1 LGKGLWKLL
10 SDEAR
15 LQETLASF
23 GPWGPLVFIGL
34 QVLQIIV
41 FVIPGEIVQIAGGY
55 IFGPW
60 LGLIYSLIG
69 ISLGS
74 AGAFFLGRAL
84 GRPFVEAL
92 IRREKVEEF
101 DRAFRRGRGLASLF
115 LLFLIPGVPKDI
127 LCYLS
132 GLSAIPFLLFF
143 IISAVGRLPGLTLSV
158 IFGSKLATQEWVV
171 VVAIAA
177 AVITLLILS
186 RLLRAR
192 LRALEEWLL
201 RRLGGGGSGGE

>member
-1 LGKGLWKLL
+1 MRLREALTGL
-10 SDEAR
+10 
-15 LQETLASF
+15 
-23 GPWGPLVFIGL
+23 GPWGPLGFIGL
-34 QVLQIIV
+34 QVFQIII
-41 FVIPGEIVQIAGGY
+41 FIIPGELVQIAGGY

-60 LGLIYSLIG
+60 LGLVYSLIG

-92 IRREKVEEF
+92 IRRERVERF
-101 DRAFRRGRGLASLF
+101 DWALGQGRGPRILF

-143 IISAVGRLPGLTLSV
+143 LISAIARLPGLVLSV
-158 IFGSKLATQEWVV
+158 IFGSKLALREWEAVI
-171 VVAIAA
+171 AIAA
-177 AVITLLILS
+177 AVVILLILAQLF
-186 RLLRAR
+186 RTP

-201 RRLGGGGSGGE
+201 RRLGGGGRGGS